1 MFGVV
6 RTTFCASV
14 SGFQALPKIV
24 FTISMQPIFLIPC
37 LKQTEAIYRYWI
49 NQLCSLWY
57 AEKNLYG
64 SSTLILKM
72 WLLYIL

>member
-49 NQLCSLWY
+49 NQLVLFGMQKRIY
-57 AEKNLYG
+57 TGQAL
-64 SSTLILKM
+64 
-72 WLLYIL
+72 